1 MIYYAISDP
10 TTLDLSRVDRDIERF
25 SQRATM
31 LVYRDKKNK
40 NYSKYAKLF
49 IETSRRYA
57 FDKVLLHSDYRLAHT
72 LKADGIHLTSNQTI
86 DIKDAKS
93 LGLFVVISCHT
104 IDDAKRAEFLGADM
118 ITYSPIFD
126 TPNKGKPLGVDAI
139 SRLRDEIDIPIIA
152 LGGIIEQKEIDA
164 VMSRGASGFAS
175 IRYFG

>member
-1 MIYYAISDP
+1 
-10 TTLDLSRVDRDIERF
+10 
-25 SQRATM
+25 
-31 LVYRDKKNK
+31 
-40 NYSKYAKLF
+40 
-49 IETSRRYA
+49 
-57 FDKVLLHSDYRLAHT
+57 
-72 LKADGIHLTSNQTI
+72 LTSNQTT

-104 IDDAKRAEFLGADM
+104 VDDAKRAEFLGADM

-139 SRLRDEIDIPIIA
+139 SRLREEIDIPIIA